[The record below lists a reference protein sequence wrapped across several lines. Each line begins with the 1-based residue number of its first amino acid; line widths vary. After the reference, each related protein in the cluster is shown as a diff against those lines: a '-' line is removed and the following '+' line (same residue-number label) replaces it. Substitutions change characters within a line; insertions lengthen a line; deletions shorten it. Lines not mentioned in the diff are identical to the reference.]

1 MPKFFVQEANST
13 HPHRRLIA
21 EKGDDDYDKHAEVID
36 KGLADGKVD
45 DKVTKK
51 KKKSKNSKSKSKN
64 KSEEVE
70 SQVKGLVTTVI
81 GKAIS
86 TTNRTDKIG
95 GSAKFLVAVGKVLSP
110 SINVWVW
117 SMVDEDEDKSWL
129 SQRAEAQLY
138 ISLRAI
144 FLLGLMEVMARTS
157 NEDGCDVGA
166 AEDNMYS
173 VS

>member
-64 KSEEVE
+64 KSEEVVRAGVVPITT
-70 SQVKGLVTTVI
+70 QVKGLVTTVI
-81 GKAIS
+81 G
-86 TTNRTDKIG
+86 KIG